1 MNAAGTLY
9 ASPRNT
15 ILRFVGGLAIGAG
28 MLAVVAVSLSTLS
41 WLLPLNQGVRN
52 VAVVVVLG
60 AFTFSE
66 WVGGWHRKM
75 SFRWLVPT
83 EFVNMNNAD
92 AVTRWGR
99 ALGFGFLTD
108 APYSVFHV
116 ALAIPVVL
124 GDVFLA
130 LVAVLAFVAAR
141 AIPYVVAPIG
151 RNASE
156 IGEFEIRGRSVVF
169 QAARVLSLTAVTVAF
184 VWALVP

>member
-15 ILRFVGGLAIGAG
+15 IPRFVGGLALGAG
-28 MLAVVAVSLSTLS
+28 MLAIVVVSLSALS
-41 WLLPLNQGVRN
+41 WLLPLDQGPRN
-52 VAVVVVLG
+52 VAVAVLLG
-60 AFTFSE
+60 AFAFSE
-66 WVGGWHRKM
+66 WVGGWHRKL

-108 APYSVFHV
+108 APYGVFHV
-116 ALAIPVVL
+116 ALAVPVVL

-130 LVAVLAFVAAR
+130 LAAVVAFAGAR
-141 AIPYVVAPIG
+141 AIPYLVAPIG
-151 RNASE
+151 RNALE
-156 IGEFEIRGRSVVF
+156 IGDVAFKGRSVVF
-169 QAARVLSLTAVTVAF
+169 QAARVLSLATVTAAF

>member
-15 ILRFVGGLAIGAG
+15 IPRFVGGLAIGAG
-28 MLAVVAVSLSTLS
+28 MLAVVVMSLSALS
-41 WLLPLNQGVRN
+41 WLLPLGQGPRN
-52 VAVVVVLG
+52 VAVAVLLG

-108 APYSVFHV
+108 APYAVFHV
-116 ALAIPVVL
+116 ALAIPVVT

-130 LVAVLAFVAAR
+130 LAAVLAFVSAR
-141 AIPYVVAPIG
+141 AIPYLVAPIG

-156 IGEFEIRGRSVVF
+156 IGDFEIRGRSVLF
-169 QAARVLSLTAVTVAF
+169 RAARLLSLAAVTVTFAW
-184 VWALVP
+184 VLVP

>member
-15 ILRFVGGLAIGAG
+15 IPRFVGGLALGAG
-28 MLAVVAVSLSTLS
+28 MLAVVVVSLAALS
-41 WLLPLNQGVRN
+41 WLLPLDQGTRN
-52 VAVVVVLG
+52 IAVAVVLG
-60 AFTFSE
+60 AFTLSE
-66 WVGGWHRKM
+66 WVDGPHRKM

-124 GDVFLA
+124 GDVFLTLA
-130 LVAVLAFVAAR
+130 AVLVFVSAR
-141 AIPYVVAPIG
+141 SIPYLVAPIG
-151 RNASE
+151 RNAAE
-156 IGEFEIRGRSVVF
+156 ISDVAIRGRSVLF
-169 QAARVLSLTAVTVAF
+169 HGARLLSLTAVTAAF
-184 VWALVP
+184 VWVLVS